1 MIDLKIFDYVTIFLL
16 LFFLINN
23 YATKKQ
29 TDQQTK
35 MDRRVLSHIKEAY
48 PELEFEQEKKSPF
61 HSFADVVLIRLGLMD
76 RLVNLLESANS
87 NWKSSQIITFQLLS
101 FLVLLSVIPR
111 LGYNMIFVVVIGI
124 IVAYIP
130 ILMLK
135 RTYNKRRKRF
145 SEQLS
150 KAIRTISTAMRV
162 GYSFKQ
168 AFQKVAD
175 EFPDPVGVEFTKA
188 VKEMNYGVDLSS
200 ALENIY
206 YRMPNDDFKVFK
218 STVLLQRQTGGNLT
232 EIFDILDEVIVG
244 RIKLKQEA
252 DTLTSQG
259 RISGYVVTGLP
270 VASFL
275 IVNVI
280 NPEYMN
286 LLYTTR
292 EGLMMLGGGVVMLGL
307 GWMLIKKIVTVI

>member
-1 MIDLKIFDYVTIFLL
+1 MTLTIFDYLTIFLL

-48 PELEFEQEKKSPF
+48 PELQLEEDKKSPF
-61 HSFADVVLIRLGLMD
+61 TSMADVILIRIGLMD
-76 RLVNLLESANS
+76 KMVNLLESANS
-87 NWKSSQIITFQLLS
+87 KWKSDQILTYQVLS
-101 FLVLLSVIPR
+101 FLIILNVVPR
-111 LGYNMIFVVVIGI
+111 LGYNLIFVFVSGF

-135 RTYNKRRKRF
+135 RTYNRRRKLF

-175 EFPDPVGVEFTKA
+175 EYPDPVGVEFTKA

-206 YRMPNDDFKVFK
+206 YRIPNDDFKVFK

-252 DTLTSQG
+252 ETLTSQG
-259 RISGYVVTGLP
+259 RMSGYVVTGLP
-270 VASFL
+270 IGVFL
-275 IVNVI
+275 IINVL
-280 NPEYMN
+280 NPEYMT
-286 LLYTTR
+286 LIYTTSL
-292 EGLMMLGGGVVMLGL
+292 GLGMLGGGVLLLGL
-307 GWMLIKKIVTVI
+307 GWVLIKKIVTVV